1 MEKPKDESE
10 FICFMYHKC
19 HPENERREKCLWRLI
34 RMKYN
39 KYHHSSGGFISIN
52 RAGAQHQ
59 LGMNPNKSFLRV
71 LSKENK
77 STLLTLHIL

>member
-1 MEKPKDESE
+1 
-10 FICFMYHKC
+10 
-19 HPENERREKCLWRLI
+19 
-34 RMKYN
+34 MKYN

-52 RAGAQHQ
+52 GAGAQHQ